1 MGDPSTG
8 SNRLN
13 LAGGINSFGTTIGP
27 LLIAFIMFGSA
38 PISGTELDALIKT
51 GEIQSAILPLMIAA
65 TIAIIVSLIFEK
77 TVSPMLLFSTILILI
92 FGSLTIYFN
101 DPFFIKFK
109 VTLVNLIFSL
119 ILLIGVYFKKPLLK
133 NLMGSSIQLT
143 DDGWMGLSKR
153 WAYFFLFL
161 AICNEIVYR
170 NFSDAIWVNF
180 KLFGIMG
187 LTFVFIFTQVFFI
200 QKNTIEN

>member
-1 MGDPSTG
+1 MKSSIKP
-8 SNRLN
+8 L
-13 LAGGINSFGTTIGP
+13 IEFGP
-27 LLIAFIMFGSA
+27 LAVFFYYF
-38 PISGTELDALIKT
+38 IKT

-65 TIAIIVSLIFEK
+65 VIAIIASLILEK
-77 TVSPMLLFSTILILI
+77 KVSPMLLFSTILILI

-109 VTLVNLIFSL
+109 VTLVNLIFSI
-119 ILLIGVYFKKPLLK
+119 ILFVGIYFKKPLLK

-143 DDGWMGLSKR
+143 DYGWMGLSKR

-170 NFSDAIWVNF
+170 NFSDAVWVNF

-187 LTFVFIFTQVFFI
+187 LTFIFIFTQVFFI
-200 QKNTIEN
+200 QKNSIEN